1 MSGGVDSSVCA
12 ALLLEQG
19 YDVMGITLQLWKDRQ
34 EGCGGAEE
42 VADARRVAEKLGIP
56 LHVVEMKDLFYDTV
70 VKDFISEYEQG
81 RTPNPCVQCNKH
93 IKFGAMLDKARELGA
108 DAIATGHYALTDF
121 DPETG
126 RYLLKQ
132 SPYDAKDQSYVLY
145 NMTQD
150 QLAHVVLPL
159 GNYTKDEIRA
169 MAERFE
175 LPVAHKKD
183 SQEICFIPDN
193 DYGGF
198 IRRQTGKTYPKG
210 KFVNQ
215 QGQVIGTHQG
225 IIHYTVGQRKGLGA
239 FGKPM
244 FVLRLQPQDNTILL
258 GEKGQEYQTELT
270 AGKLNWISI
279 PKLDKLLTCK
289 AKVRYKAPKATC
301 ALLPNPDGTVRV
313 IFEEPQ
319 RAVTPGQAVVFYD
332 GDIVMGGGTI
342 L

>member
-175 LPVAHKKD
+175 LPVAHKRTA
-183 SQEICFIPDN
+183 
-193 DYGGF
+193 
-198 IRRQTGKTYPKG
+198 RRS
-210 KFVNQ
+210 
-215 QGQVIGTHQG
+215 
-225 IIHYTVGQRKGLGA
+225 
-239 FGKPM
+239 
-244 FVLRLQPQDNTILL
+244 VLSRTMI
-258 GEKGQEYQTELT
+258 T
-270 AGKLNWISI
+270 AGSSAARQARPTPRGSLS
-279 PKLDKLLTCK
+279 TSR
-289 AKVRYKAPKATC
+289 VR
-301 ALLPNPDGTVRV
+301 
-313 IFEEPQ
+313 
-319 RAVTPGQAVVFYD
+319 
-332 GDIVMGGGTI
+332 
-342 L
+342 